1 VPQVIN
7 WYGPDRG
14 KLHTPADLAA
24 ADVVL
29 TTNSVLSQEAG
40 EVGRMSGRKG
50 TALLHSIHWWRI
62 VADEPQCHGMG
73 ELLKGRQILM
83 SG

>member
-1 VPQVIN
+1 VLQVVT

-29 TTNSVLSQEAG
+29 TTNGVLSQEAG
-40 EVGRMSGRKG
+40 EVGRLSGRKG

-62 VADEPQCHGMG
+62 VVDEPQYHGMG
-73 ELLKGRQILM
+73 ELLKGE
-83 SG
+83 